1 MNFENI
7 LNQIRTV
14 LRGEVSG
21 SIRFVAVIL
30 MTLIIWTGVYVVSGW
45 KNLASM
51 NLTNQQNR
59 WRTLFNLGN
68 EYKNLDRS
76 GRSNINNA
84 NVDVAA
90 VFAQVTERLG
100 LDNRVNRV
108 TPDGRNQSIEINK
121 LYGEEL
127 ADLEHQLSSRGIIFN
142 AAELRALP
150 SGRERLLT
158 VNAIIGPVN

>member
-1 MNFENI
+1 M
-7 LNQIRTV
+7 
-14 LRGEVSG
+14 
-21 SIRFVAVIL
+21 
-30 MTLIIWTGVYVVSGW
+30 
-45 KNLASM
+45 
-51 NLTNQQNR
+51 
-59 WRTLFNLGN
+59 
-68 EYKNLDRS
+68 
-76 GRSNINNA
+76 
-84 NVDVAA
+84 
-90 VFAQVTERLG
+90 
-100 LDNRVNRV
+100 NRV